1 MRFFLSAG
9 EASGDAYGAAL
20 VREIKRL
27 NQPIEVAEPFRTR
40 IAQALGLSQTPTDQE
55 LLIGEGL
62 DSLDI
67 VEMVMK
73 AEDNLGLEISDKEV
87 TSLST
92 FGDLYRLVA
101 QTENHELP
109 PDERTKT
116 SPISARFEGIGG
128 AKMRDEG
135 VQIIADSRKWGAIG
149 ITQAIRVYFRVLAG
163 YRKAVR
169 ALNEGPPGI
178 FIPIDFGFAN
188 LKLSRQ
194 AKAAGWKVIYFIPP
208 GSWRKDRQGKDMPEL
223 CDAAIT
229 PFPWSAEILKGMGVD
244 AHFFGHPLKQLVR
257 EQSPPSSER
266 SEDGGG
272 LGRGTSDLISPPLS
286 ERSEDGGG
294 VQGWGKH
301 SAINGETRQGI
312 AILPGSRIAE
322 IEQNLPA
329 IADAIKDLSET
340 AIFAVSPNLNLD
352 DLKSRWAKLAPGR
365 NDEFVVGKTAQ
376 VLLQARAGIVCSGTA
391 TLEAALC
398 NCPHVVIYRISKVT
412 EMEARLLRFK
422 VKYISQPNIL
432 LDREVV
438 PELIQHAATGPAIQE
453 KLSEVMRDGEPRQ
466 KQLQAFSEIES
477 MLGPSDAITQSA
489 KFLLGFA
496 ERTQQVSR

>member
-20 VREIKRL
+20 VREMKRL
-27 NQPIEVAEPFRTR
+27 NQPMEEADPFRTR

-62 DSLDI
+62 DSLDTM
-67 VEMVMK
+67 EMVMQ
-73 AEDNLGLEISDKEV
+73 AENVLGFEAPDKEAAG
-87 TSLST
+87 LRT

-101 QTENHELP
+101 QAENRALP
-109 PDERTKT
+109 PDERTK
-116 SPISARFEGIGG
+116 SNPLSARFEGIGG

-135 VQIIADSRKWGAIG
+135 VQIVADSRKWGAIG
-149 ITQAIRVYFRVLAG
+149 ITQAVRVYFRVLAG

-194 AKAAGWKVIYFIPP
+194 AKAAGWKVVYFIPP
-208 GSWRKDRQGKDMPEL
+208 GSWRKDRQGKDLPAL
-223 CDAAIT
+223 CDAVIT

-244 AHFFGHPLKQLVR
+244 ARFFGHPLKQLVR
-257 EQSPPSSER
+257 ESPPSSER

-272 LGRGTSDLISPPLS
+272 LGRGNIPDANNGT
-286 ERSEDGGG
+286 RS
-294 VQGWGKH
+294 
-301 SAINGETRQGI
+301 GI

-322 IEQNLPA
+322 IEHNLPA
-329 IADAIKDLSET
+329 IADAIKGLPET
-340 AIFAVSPNLNLD
+340 AVFAVSPNLNLN
-352 DLKSRWAKLAPGR
+352 DLRARWSRLAPGR
-365 NDEFVVGKTAQ
+365 DDEFVVGKTAQ
-376 VLLQARAGIVCSGTA
+376 VLLQCRAGIVCSGTA

-398 NCPHVVIYRISKVT
+398 GCPHVVIYRISKIT
-412 EMEARLLRFK
+412 EMEARLLGFK

-438 PELIQHAATGPAIQE
+438 PELIQHGATGPAIRE
-453 KLSEVMRDGEPRQ
+453 KLDALMQDGEARDS
-466 KQLQAFSEIES
+466 QLEAFAEIDA

-489 KFLLGFA
+489 KFLFEFA
-496 ERTQQVSR
+496 RR